1 MKMPTQIRFTPE
13 NEPSELLQYMLILF
27 QISKNRD
34 FMELSRFMK
43 LTSTT
48 MGPEDFNLL
57 LRSVV
62 RMMGNSKC
70 GPELCSDWLMTNLY
84 ELYKAFG
91 A

>member
-1 MKMPTQIRFTPE
+1 MKMPSQIRFTPE
-13 NEPSELLQYMLILF
+13 NEPSELLQYMLIMF

-43 LTSTT
+43 LTSTI

-62 RMMGNSKC
+62 RMMGSSKC